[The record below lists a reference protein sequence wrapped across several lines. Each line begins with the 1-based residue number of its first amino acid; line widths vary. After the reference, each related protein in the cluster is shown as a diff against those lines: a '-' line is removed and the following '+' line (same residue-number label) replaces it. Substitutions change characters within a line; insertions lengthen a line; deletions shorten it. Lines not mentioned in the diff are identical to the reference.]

1 MRMIRTLAVLCLA
14 ACTFASVPAT
24 ALDDPIE
31 IGFTEAVSV
40 SAEAF
45 QVADIAIPSPIHDR
59 FSQAQAIKLARMSNA
74 NTLASTSLRTRT
86 YLSGVSAVG
95 LPVVSDGPSPVD
107 PPVPR
112 SVA

>member
-14 ACTFASVPAT
+14 ACAFASVPAT
-24 ALDDPIE
+24 AALDEPIS

-40 SAEAF
+40 SVSADAF
-45 QVADIAIPSPIHDR
+45 QAADIAIPSQ
-59 FSQAQAIKLARMSNA
+59 FLARVNQA
-74 NTLASTSLRTRT
+74 HAHRLVRVVTPDAPAVASLRTC
-86 YLSGVSAVG
+86 LVDAVSSGRPDA
-95 LPVVSDGPSPVD
+95 PSLTD